1 MSWNKKLFPVPF
13 NKQHVILTVLLLL
26 LGLLFLF
33 SGYLPIPKLAV
44 VCKSNETGP
53 IWYDIALVFFI
64 GVVFYSSVFFR
75 VAGGLIVSFI
85 TTAAVFVALGPCHLF
100 PGHKV
105 IPYFWPVSFGV
116 VSTFISILTG
126 TLLNSRDRAEE
137 ARHTQERLTKQIVAA
152 QENERL
158 LLARELHDVVLQKAA
173 DAAHEVD
180 DLFDNLPDD
189 VMQGKLIRLRGHI
202 DSIMNQT
209 RQIIRGTRAPLLS
222 EMGLLHSLKELVD
235 NYADSAIKINLN
247 IRGEERRLPWET
259 ETELFRI
266 TEQSLDNIKRH
277 AQATTVEIILDFQP
291 KKVNLRVV
299 DNGTG
304 FALLPMPEL
313 AKEKKYGLIDMW
325 ERARLVGGNVTIDTK
340 PGNGTTIFCEVPA

>member
-1 MSWNKKLFPVPF
+1 MSLSSRLFPAPF
-13 NKQHVILTVLLLL
+13 QKHHVFLAVLFLL

-33 SGYLPIPKLAV
+33 SGYLPIPKLGY
-44 VCKSNETGP
+44 VCKDHQTGP
-53 IWYDIALVFFI
+53 IWYNIALILLI

-75 VAGGLIVSFI
+75 VAGGLIVSVI
-85 TTAAVFVALGPCHLF
+85 ATAAVFIALGPCHLF
-100 PGHKV
+100 PNQM
-105 IPYFWPVSFGV
+105 IPSFWPVSFGV
-116 VSTFISILTG
+116 ISTFVSILTG

-180 DLFDNLPDD
+180 DLLENLPDD
-189 VMQGKLIRLRGHI
+189 AVQGKLTRLRAHLDG
-202 DSIMNQT
+202 IMNQT

-235 NYADSAIKINLN
+235 NYAESAIKINLS
-247 IRGEERRLPWET
+247 ISGEERRLPWEV

-266 TEQSLDNIKRH
+266 TEQALDNIKRH
-277 AQATTVEIILDFQP
+277 AQATAVDIILDFNP
-291 KKVNLRVV
+291 HKVILGVS
-299 DNGTG
+299 DNGIG
-304 FALLPMPEL
+304 FTLLSMPEL
-313 AKEKKYGLIDMW
+313 AKDKKYGLIDMW
-325 ERARLVGGNVTIDTK
+325 ERARLVGGVVTIETK
-340 PGNGTTIFCEVPA
+340 PGTGTSINCEVPV